1 MSKLYV
7 ILFAILTSFI
17 VSSKLKLKSRCIAK
31 GDDCDLTS
39 YCCSNL
45 VCKDY
50 RCAVK
55 GTKDNQVKWAKKG
68 GDKCDWFHHCK
79 KGYTCQSHR
88 CNKTSDYNEA
98 VEEETEKT
106 KAQKEAEKRKT
117 LIEKLKEFKEEEDNT
132 NTLQT
137 LNQTI

>member
-7 ILFAILTSFI
+7 IFFAILTSFI
-17 VSSKLKLKSRCIAK
+17 VSSKLKLKNKCIAK
-31 GDDCDLTS
+31 GGDCDFTS
-39 YCCSNL
+39 FCCSNL

-50 RCAVK
+50 RCAPK
-55 GTKDNQVKWAKKG
+55 GTKDNQVKWHKKG
-68 GDKCDWFHHCK
+68 GSKCDWFHHCK

-117 LIEKLKEFKEEEDNT
+117 LIEKLKEFKQEEDNT
-132 NTLQT
+132 ETLQSI
-137 LNQTI
+137 NQKI

>member
-7 ILFAILTSFI
+7 ILFAILSSFI
-17 VSSKLKLKSRCIAK
+17 VSSKLKLKTKCIAK

-39 YCCSNL
+39 YCCNNL

-55 GTKDNQVKWAKKG
+55 GTKDNQVKWHKDG
-68 GDKCDWFHHCK
+68 GSKCDWFHHCK

-106 KAQKEAEKRKT
+106 KAQKEAEKTKT

-132 NTLQT
+132 TNLQT
-137 LNQTI
+137 LTQKI